1 MSNIA
6 VVKTGG
12 KQYIVQVGETIVV
25 DHINSEVGQMLEL
38 PVLASFEKD
47 GTTIEIGAPA
57 IDRKAV
63 AVVQEQGKGDKI
75 RVAKFKSKVRFR
87 RVTGFRPHLTKLVI
101 KSI

>member
-12 KQYIVQVGETIVV
+12 KQYIVRVGETIVV
-25 DHINSEVGQMLEL
+25 DHIDSELGQMVEL
-38 PVLASFEKD
+38 PVLASFAED
-47 GTTIEIGAPA
+47 GTSIEMGSPVL
-57 IDRKAV
+57 DRKAV

-75 RVAKFKSKVRFR
+75 RVAKFKAKVRFR